1 MDGWMDG
8 SLKCWHTK
16 PWAPLTLMHIVNTWS
31 MNLNFSDLWLLH
43 LEIMLLS
50 LARGW
55 WVPTWALKK
64 KREKKNTLPTLLHW
78 LLARWLSGVSGLIS
92 KQTDLILMPC
102 LQLFSPE
109 SFSAELLSWTDTHYM
124 VLVFSRPLPSS
135 IFLPFRPTAAAK
147 IDVFFWGVR
156 DCELVYIKQAEITI
170 PLQQKKINSSNWLC
184 LWKKNR
190 MVSQALK
197 QIDPYGR

>member
-1 MDGWMDG
+1 MSPTHINAHCEYLEHESQLFW
-8 SLKCWHTK
+8 
-16 PWAPLTLMHIVNTWS
+16 LMVIAFRNYAVEFGPGVMGTYMS
-31 MNLNFSDLWLLH
+31 S
-43 LEIMLLS
+43 E
-50 LARGW
+50 
-55 WVPTWALKK
+55 K

-184 LWKKNR
+184 LWKKKNR